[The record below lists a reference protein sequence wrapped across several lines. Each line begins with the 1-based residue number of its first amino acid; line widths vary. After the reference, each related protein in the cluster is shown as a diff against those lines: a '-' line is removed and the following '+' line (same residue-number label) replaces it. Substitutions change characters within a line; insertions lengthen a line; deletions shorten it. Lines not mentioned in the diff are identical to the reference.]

1 MSFGCEGAGVRN
13 RLAIVVR
20 QKVPVSRPSTVMAHS
35 GPVER
40 ALWQGVSSRHVPA
53 PDDSSTEPAASADAL
68 ARAAEPQA
76 VGRRKVKLRGDKS
89 DRGRAMNRLTVVFM
103 LALAGGS
110 PTPYPWGPNGWARV
124 ATRRAERQT
133 TRPRNPGRF
142 QPRGSPVAERPR
154 SSPPHPSF
162 NRCSERGSE
171 RDLAESA
178 ALCLAVGLSR
188 GKGRRHACTAAWFA
202 GFPFK
207 RVSQPCVRGVSER

>member
-103 LALAGGS
+103 LALAGGLPNS
-110 PTPYPWGPNGWARV
+110 LPVGAQRLGEDRESALRAAIQPAGELGPFPAPWGDGGGATPIVPTSPLFQSLQRARER
-124 ATRRAERQT
+124 TR
-133 TRPRNPGRF
+133 
-142 QPRGSPVAERPR
+142 
-154 SSPPHPSF
+154 
-162 NRCSERGSE
+162 
-171 RDLAESA
+171 
-178 ALCLAVGLSR
+178 SR
-188 GKGRRHACTAAWFA
+188 
-202 GFPFK
+202 
-207 RVSQPCVRGVSER
+207 